1 MSLITEALKFAAKRH
16 EGQFRKFGNVS
27 YMEHP
32 KEVAFLLLAII
43 ENIDSEILVAAL
55 LHDVVEDTYHGKVEE
70 GLRDIEIKFGS
81 RVKKLVDE
89 LTIKEELR
97 KKYSKKEYLV
107 YTMNRM
113 SNDAFLIKLADR
125 YHNIEGLLDN
135 GVPIDFIKWYWE
147 ETIHIIDHLD
157 REFTAI
163 HDMLLSNINE
173 ILELIKKEKLT

>member
-1 MSLITEALKFAAKRH
+1 MSLIMEALKFASKRH
-16 EGQFRKFGNVS
+16 EGQFRKFGNIS

-32 KEVAFLLLAII
+32 KEVAFILLAIV
-43 ENIDSEILVAAL
+43 ECIDSEILAAAV
-55 LHDVVEDTYHGKVEE
+55 LHDVVEDTYHGNMEAGLTDVE
-70 GLRDIEIKFGS
+70 RKFGR
-81 RVKKLVDE
+81 RVKELVDE

-113 SNDAFLIKLADR
+113 SNDALMIKLADR
-125 YHNIEGLLDN
+125 YHNVEGLLDPE
-135 GVPIDFIKWYWE
+135 VPIDFIRWYWE

-157 REFTAI
+157 REFTAT

-173 ILELIKKEKLT
+173 ILELIKKEKLA